1 MVVKDFLFACAAFY
15 LFPALGAIAQDQ
27 GEQTLG
33 TQASTAGLVAA
44 RGESASFAQRRSA
57 AVTAFSDAHPRADVY
72 SDGTRITR
80 VFGTIFGSGSSPRET
95 AQQFRTKHAM
105 MFGVE
110 PEDLQP
116 VDLPGNQVHGQPVMY
131 DRQTGEYK
139 FSLVSYGQ
147 RRNGVPVF
155 RADLK
160 LLVRNESGYP
170 LVLAAAD
177 LRNVGE
183 FSPALVDVNSLDSA
197 LWRNAAQEFV
207 PSLVNFTEPELVI
220 WAGVDDT
227 VVQPALAV
235 SFVGDNE
242 GGANRVHLERWLF
255 VADVTTGEILHRE
268 ELVFHF
274 CGDAD
279 DVVGNVEG
287 LATPRESGPGIC
299 ASDVAEPMPYARVNI
314 AGETAVYAD
323 ENGDFCIPHEGTA
336 MVTVESRVW
345 GEFFRVH
352 NLGGVPGPPPQSFP
366 RYPDSAV
373 CASPGSC

>member
-1 MVVKDFLFACAAFY
+1 MVVKDFLFACAAFC

-27 GEQTLG
+27 SEQTLG
-33 TQASTAGLVAA
+33 IQASTAGLVAA
-44 RGESASFAQRRSA
+44 RGESASFAQQRAA

-80 VFGTIFGSGSSPRET
+80 VFGTVFGSGSSPRET
-95 AQQFRTKHAM
+95 ARQFRTKHAM

-116 VDLPGNQVHGQPVMY
+116 VDLPGNQEHGQPVMY
-131 DRQTGEYK
+131 DRQAGEYK

-160 LLVRNESGYP
+160 LLVRNGSGYP
-170 LVLAAAD
+170 LVLAAAN

-220 WAGVDDT
+220 WAGVDDM
-227 VVQPALAV
+227 VVQPALLIRDSHPFNDV
-235 SFVGDNE
+235 SRSTIGD
-242 GGANRVHLERWLF
+242 
-255 VADVTTGEILHRE
+255 
-268 ELVFHF
+268 
-274 CGDAD
+274 C
-279 DVVGNVEG
+279 
-287 LATPRESGPGIC
+287 P
-299 ASDVAEPMPYARVNI
+299 
-314 AGETAVYAD
+314 
-323 ENGDFCIPHEGTA
+323 
-336 MVTVESRVW
+336 
-345 GEFFRVH
+345 
-352 NLGGVPGPPPQSFP
+352 
-366 RYPDSAV
+366 
-373 CASPGSC
+373 